1 MAEEDSAQEKTEE
14 PTQKKIDDSRDKGQI
29 PRSKE
34 LAAAGIMIF
43 GSLGCLILSGPLI
56 KAITGVFRSSMSL
69 TREEIFD
76 LSFISHKFETSMFS
90 AFSSLGI
97 FFLML
102 AFIALF
108 VPGLFGGWIF
118 SWKSLAP
125 KMSKMNP
132 IKGLKKIFSANA
144 IMELVKAF
152 SKFVL
157 VGFFGFLALTHYR
170 YELMGLGFE
179 APKVA
184 IAHGLEILAW
194 CFIFLSTSLL
204 FIAAIDVPFQLFQ
217 HNKQMKMTKQE
228 VKDEHKN
235 TEGKPEVKGR
245 IRRMQHEIAQNRM
258 MSAVPDADV
267 VITNPTHY
275 AIALKYDHGTMMAP
289 KLVAKGVD
297 LMAEQIKRVAIE
309 HNVTIVTA
317 PPLARSIYYNTK
329 LEREIPAGLYVS
341 VAQVLA
347 YVYQLTQYTAG
358 QGDNPGNVPDFEV
371 PEDLKRD

>member
-1 MAEEDSAQEKTEE
+1 MADEESAQEKTEE
-14 PTQKKIDDSRDKGQI
+14 PTQKKIDDSRKKGQI

-43 GSLGCLILSGPLI
+43 GSMGCLLLSGPLI
-56 KAITGVFRSSMSL
+56 EALTANFRETMSL
-69 TREEIFD
+69 TRAEIYD
-76 LSFISHKFETSMFS
+76 LNFIAHKFENAIFS
-90 AFSSLGI
+90 TFSSLSI

-118 SWKSLAP
+118 SWKSLQP

-132 IKGLKKIFSANA
+132 IKGMKKIFSVNGL
-144 IMELVKAF
+144 MELVKSF
-152 SKFVL
+152 GKFVL
-157 VGFFGFLALTHYR
+157 VGFFGFLALSYYQHD
-170 YELMGLGFE
+170 LMALGFE
-179 APKVA
+179 NPRSA
-184 IAHGLEILAW
+184 IAHGVDIVGKS
-194 CFIFLSTSLL
+194 FIFLSTALL

-228 VKDEHKN
+228 IKDEHKD

-245 IRRMQHEIAQNRM
+245 IRRMQQEIAQNRM

-267 VITNPTHY
+267 IITNPTHF
-275 AIALKYDHGTMMAP
+275 AVALKYEHGTMAAP
-289 KLVAKGVD
+289 RLVAKGVD

-309 HNVTIVTA
+309 HKVTIVTA

-329 LEREIPAGLYVS
+329 LEQEIPTGLYVS

-347 YVYQLTQYTAG
+347 YVYQLTEYMKG
-358 QGDNPGNVPDFEV
+358 KGDNPGNVPDFEV
-371 PEDLKRD
+371 PDDLKRE

>member
-1 MAEEDSAQEKTEE
+1 MAEEESAQEKTEE
-14 PTQKKIDDSRDKGQI
+14 PTQKKIDDSRKKGQI

-43 GSLGCLILSGPLI
+43 GSMGCLLLSGPLI
-56 KAITGVFRSSMSL
+56 EALTANFRETMSL
-69 TREEIFD
+69 TRAEIFD
-76 LSFISHKFETSMFS
+76 LNFIAHKFENAIFS
-90 AFSSLGI
+90 TFSSLSI

-132 IKGLKKIFSANA
+132 IKGMKKIFSVNGL
-144 IMELVKAF
+144 MELVKSF

-157 VGFFGFLALTHYR
+157 VGFFGLLALSYYQHD
-170 YELMGLGFE
+170 LMALGFE
-179 APKVA
+179 NPRSA
-184 IAHGLEILAW
+184 IAHGVEIVGK
-194 CFIFLSTSLL
+194 CFIFLSTALL

-228 VKDEHKN
+228 IKDEHKD

-245 IRRMQHEIAQNRM
+245 IRRMQQEIAQNRM

-267 VITNPTHY
+267 IITNPTHF
-275 AIALKYDHGTMMAP
+275 AVALKYEHGTMAAP
-289 KLVAKGVD
+289 RLVAKGVD

-309 HNVTIVTA
+309 HKVTIVTA

-329 LEREIPAGLYVS
+329 LEQEIPTGLYVS

-347 YVYQLTQYTAG
+347 YVYQLTEYTKG
-358 QGDNPGNVPDFEV
+358 KGDNPGNVPDFEV
-371 PEDLKRD
+371 PDDLKRD

>member
-14 PTQKKIDDSRDKGQI
+14 PTQKKIDDSRSKGQI

-34 LAAAGIMIF
+34 LAAAGVMIF

-56 KAITGVFRSSMSL
+56 EAITGVFESSMSL

-76 LSFISHKFETSMFS
+76 LNFISHKFETSLFS
-90 AFSSLGI
+90 TFSSLGI

-157 VGFFGFLALTHYR
+157 IGFFGFLALSHYQ

-179 APKVA
+179 SPPAA

-194 CFIFLSTSLL
+194 CFIFLSTALI
-204 FIAAIDVPFQLFQ
+204 FIAAIDVPFQLYQ

-275 AIALKYDHGTMMAP
+275 AIALKYDHGTMLAP

-297 LMAEQIKRVAIE
+297 LVAEQIKRVAIE
-309 HNVTIVTA
+309 NNVTIVTA

-329 LEREIPAGLYVS
+329 LEQEIPAGLYVS

-347 YVYQLTQYTAG
+347 YVYQLAQYASG
-358 QGDNPGNVPDFEV
+358 NGENPGNVPEFEV
-371 PEDLKRD
+371 PEDLRRD